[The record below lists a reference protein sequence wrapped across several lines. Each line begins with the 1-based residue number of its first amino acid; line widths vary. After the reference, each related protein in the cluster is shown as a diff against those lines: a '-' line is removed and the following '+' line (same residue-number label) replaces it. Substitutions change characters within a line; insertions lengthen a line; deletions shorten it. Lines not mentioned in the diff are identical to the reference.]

1 MSNYWLDKKKEEELA
16 NIAPATRTIPLWN
29 FEEAIKAVLDKHT
42 LTYFAGASDY
52 IISGPPATEE
62 PIYVSGPPATEE
74 PIYVNVDPNLNLM
87 KDAMVIYHLTRSSD
101 NWELDL

>member
-52 IISGPPATEE
+52 IVSGPPATEE
-62 PIYVSGPPATEE
+62 PIYVSVMQRANERVA
-74 PIYVNVDPNLNLM
+74 IRLLRQLARLQQKNQMLM
-87 KDAMVIYHLTRSSD
+87 LTQI
-101 NWELDL
+101 